1 MKAKGLVLALG
12 LGLAGCVAEVGG
24 GLHHLAY
31 YPSGLCQGVEVEV
44 LGASPT
50 RIWVEGDPTPKSLL
64 TELPPTAEPPTPGEA
79 LAAPV
84 WRWRG
89 DLRLSYSGEGTVQYR
104 LTCLPYGLPS
114 LTTPA
119 LSASGEVGL
128 VVTEDPGSPSGLR
141 VAVKR

>member
-44 LGASPT
+44 LGASPHGSGW
-50 RIWVEGDPTPKSLL
+50 RGTPRRRASPRSFPHGGASHPRGGPRRARVAVAGRPPAELSGRGGGAVPAH
-64 TELPPTAEPPTPGEA
+64 LPP
-79 LAAPV
+79 LRAP
-84 WRWRG
+84 
-89 DLRLSYSGEGTVQYR
+89 L
-104 LTCLPYGLPS
+104 

-119 LSASGEVGL
+119 LPASGEVGL